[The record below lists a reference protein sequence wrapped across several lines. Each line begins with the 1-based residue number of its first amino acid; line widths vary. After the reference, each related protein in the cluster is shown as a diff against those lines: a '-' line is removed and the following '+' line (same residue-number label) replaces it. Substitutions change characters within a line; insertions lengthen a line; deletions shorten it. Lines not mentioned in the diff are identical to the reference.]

1 MSEVI
6 ITPTIEA
13 NKHSR
18 PMYGGIK
25 TRAFSTAALAV
36 TITDIFSH

>member
-6 ITPTIEA
+6 ITPTIEG

-25 TRAFSTAALAV
+25 NRAFSTAALTA
-36 TITDIFSH
+36 TITAIFTH